1 MLFFICFNL
10 LYNLVVMN
18 KRLKDIEDKLKNI
31 ETFSHFTN
39 SDEKILEDNSE
50 IGIYKLTKFFTKTVY
65 SSKVAAF
72 VIIFSP
78 MLVALGLGA
87 MMPIHL
93 AVGASQVFVT
103 LLSAGTLWG
112 MTYFSIRRTTFYK
125 NLSTTRIKTI
135 KVYLGIYLTMLL
147 VTLCSEISFW
157 TITIFLDLIGMN
169 SVVAIIF
176 GLVSENSHNIEW
188 LKVDWFTLAYTWL
201 ASVTLMFLACFATRN
216 IFNLEATFFFVL
228 ATYILL
234 LIPFGG
240 IIPPTP
246 EHFKFEN
253 GMVVLEKDLTLFTVT
268 TLLFPQYHLNLFNF
282 VSVWAGTTND
292 SISMGGFTWLSSF
305 HWSDSSLWNYTILMP
320 IASGVLLIIWS
331 SLTLNQK

>member
-1 MLFFICFNL
+1 MLFFISINL
-10 LYNLVVMN
+10 IYNLIVMN
-18 KRLKDIEDKLKNI
+18 KRFKDIEEKLKGI
-31 ETFSHFTN
+31 ETFSRFTN
-39 SDEKILEDNSE
+39 NDKSDLEDTSE
-50 IGIYKLTKFFTKTVY
+50 IGVYKLTKFFTKTVY
-65 SSKVAAF
+65 SSKIAAF

-78 MLVALGLGA
+78 MIVALGLGA

-93 AVGASQVFVT
+93 SVGMSQIFVT

-112 MTYFSIRRTTFYK
+112 MTYFSIRRTTFYQ

-135 KVYLGIYLTMLL
+135 KVYLGIYFTMLL
-147 VTLCSEISFW
+147 VTFCSEFSFW
-157 TITIFLDLIGMN
+157 TVTILLDLIGLN
-169 SVVAIIF
+169 SVFAVLF
-176 GLVSENSHNIEW
+176 GLIAENSHNI
-188 LKVDWFTLAYTWL
+188 DWSKIDWITLIYTWL
-201 ASVTLMFLACFATRN
+201 GSVTLMFLACFVTRN

-240 IIPPTP
+240 VIPPLP

-253 GMVVLEKDLTLFTVT
+253 GMVVLERDFTLFTVA
-268 TLLFPQYHLNLFNF
+268 TLFFPQYHLNLFNF

-305 HWSDSSLWNYTILMP
+305 HWSDSTLWNYTIMMP
-320 IASGVLLIIWS
+320 LASGVLLLIAS
-331 SLTLNQK
+331 SLTLHQK